1 MKKILLCM
9 SCLIAS
15 LFLLTAC
22 SGAGNGTEDDPSIAG
37 GQDNTSVTPVTES
50 EPETEPPLTD
60 GLGNPDLGGY
70 EFRIL
75 SCLFSGE
82 ESAHRIMYEELT
94 GNPVTDVLYQ
104 SKITLEDRFNVTIGY
119 IEGGNEFGT
128 QATTRASI
136 TAGDDAFDIVMAHD
150 GLTFDLAKA
159 GLFYDMNKVDQFDF
173 TKPWWPDG
181 AVNSLSLGGKL
192 YCASNYISYLGLHWA
207 RALMVNKDYAE
218 RMGLTIPYDMVRE
231 GTWTLDAM
239 LAWIAGATVDTDGDG
254 KITNKDDVAFC
265 TGSQTTYCL
274 QESLGIQP
282 YPRDENGVPY
292 IDLDVERIDTI
303 AQKWRSLV
311 QSDDYMNGGGF
322 GETLFVNG
330 NYLICYGL
338 IGDAYDIYRN
348 TDIRYGFLTSPKG
361 DEIQENYVNCC
372 TDMPWAIPKTV
383 SGEQVDIIGTVCEAM
398 SCYNYLHVLPAYFDV
413 AMKART
419 ADTEQDAEMLQLI
432 ADTRSIS
439 FAYSYGM
446 PFNNILSDLQ
456 SGTKETASYIKSNEK
471 VATKTLE
478 RMLKTFSEFDDAP

>member
-1 MKKILLCM
+1 MKTFRKAFAFLAALLM
-9 SCLIAS
+9 
-15 LFLLTAC
+15 LLTAC
-22 SGAGNGTEDDPSIAG
+22 ANTAQNEAETEQGNPTAVP
-37 GQDNTSVTPVTES
+37 TPE
-50 EPETEPPLTD
+50 EIPETEPPLSD

-75 SCLFSGE
+75 SCLFGGE

-104 SKITLEDRFNVTIGY
+104 STATIEDRFNVKVGY

-128 QATTRASI
+128 QAATRSSI

-159 GLFYDMNKVDQFDF
+159 GLFYDMKNVPQFDF
-173 TKPWWPDG
+173 TKPWWPEG
-181 AVNSLSLGGKL
+181 AVNSLSFCGKL
-192 YCASNYISYLGLHWA
+192 YCASNYISYLGLHWT
-207 RALMVNKDYAE
+207 RALMVNKDYAD
-218 RMGLTIPYDMVRE
+218 RMGLTIPYDTVRE
-231 GTWTLDAM
+231 GSWTFDAM
-239 LAWIAGATVDTDGDG
+239 LAWMAGATVDTDGNG
-254 KITNKDDVAFC
+254 KITQTDDVAFC

-274 QESLGIQP
+274 QESLGIQV

-292 IDLDVERIDTI
+292 IDLDVERIDAA

-311 QSDDYMNGGGF
+311 QSEDYMNGGGF

-330 NYLICYGL
+330 NYLLCYGQ
-338 IGDAYDIYRN
+338 IGDAYDIYR
-348 TDIRYGFLTSPKG
+348 TTEMRYGFLPSPKG
-361 DEIQENYVNCC
+361 DEVQENYVNCC

-383 SGEQVDIIGTVCEAM
+383 RGDQVDIIGTVCEAM
-398 SCYNYLHVLPAYFDV
+398 SCYNYLNVLPAYYEV

-446 PFNNILSDLQ
+446 SFNNILSDLG
-456 SGTKETASYIKSNEK
+456 SGSRETASYIKSTEK
-471 VATKTLE
+471 VAQKTLE
-478 RMLKTFSEFDDAP
+478 RMIKTFSEFDSEP